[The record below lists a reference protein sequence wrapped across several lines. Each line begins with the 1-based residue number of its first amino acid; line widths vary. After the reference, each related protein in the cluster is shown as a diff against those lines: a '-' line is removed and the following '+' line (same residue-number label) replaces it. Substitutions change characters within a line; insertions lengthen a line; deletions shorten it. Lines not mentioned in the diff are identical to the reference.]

1 MEEIRSGTLATKRT
15 NSKTAFL
22 AAPAQENYVDPQPP
36 SQQSASAT
44 EPSSD
49 MNQTIRRDAS
59 LALLLTTIGLIALI
73 FGADLSMGRIDR
85 MGAGYVPWLVACGIL
100 LLSACIGVRTLYGWR
115 QQTARTVSADEARP
129 PVPWRAVISIS
140 LSAISFALFIRP
152 TGLLIATIIMVLICT
167 LAQNHSGWHAR
178 LLVAGFLAAFAGLL
192 FSVGLG
198 LPISLFPT
206 S

>member
-1 MEEIRSGTLATKRT
+1 
-15 NSKTAFL
+15 
-22 AAPAQENYVDPQPP
+22 
-36 SQQSASAT
+36 
-44 EPSSD
+44 
-49 MNQTIRRDAS
+49 MNRTIRRDTS
-59 LALLLTTIGLIALI
+59 LALLLIAFGLAALI
-73 FGADLSMGRIDR
+73 FGTDLSMGRIDR

-100 LLSACIGVRTLYGWR
+100 FVSTCIAIRALHIWR
-115 QQTARTVSADEARP
+115 QRTISAASGDEQRP

-152 TGLLIATIIMVLICT
+152 TGLLIATVIMVLICT
-167 LAQNHSGWHAR
+167 LAQNHAGWHAR

-198 LPISLFPT
+198 LPISLFPM